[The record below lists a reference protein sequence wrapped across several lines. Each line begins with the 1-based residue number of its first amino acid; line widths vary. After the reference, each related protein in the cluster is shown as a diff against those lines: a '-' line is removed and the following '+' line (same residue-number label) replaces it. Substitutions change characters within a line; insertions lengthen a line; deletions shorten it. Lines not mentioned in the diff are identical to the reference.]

1 MAAACIKWRYQ
12 LSFNNELVFVK
23 TIRTYISI
31 SIFIFAI
38 ASLMG
43 YSAASE
49 NSEIATELM
58 KELEVLKWIME
69 LPSIMIMLVIFLKNL
84 LACTISIFLG
94 LGLGIIPLL
103 VILSNGFLLGAVSYG
118 VIQKEGF
125 AFLLAGILPHGIVEL
140 PTVMLSTALGFRLGY
155 LLAISI
161 LGEKANIGDEIKIAT
176 IVLFRWIIPLLFLAA
191 FIETF
196 ITPIIISVVK

>member
-1 MAAACIKWRYQ
+1 MS
-12 LSFNNELVFVK
+12 LNNELAYLG
-23 TIRTYISI
+23 TIRIYIGI

-38 ASLMG
+38 ASMMG

-49 NSEIATELM
+49 NSEVATELM
-58 KELEVLKWIME
+58 KELEVLKWIMD

-84 LACTISIFLG
+84 LACTISIFFG
-94 LGLGIIPLL
+94 LGLGIVPLL
-103 VILSNGFLLGAVSYG
+103 VLLSNGFLLGAVSYG

-125 AFLLAGILPHGIVEL
+125 PFLLAGILPHGIVEL
-140 PTVMLSTALGFRLGY
+140 STVMLSTALGFRLGY

-161 LGEKANIGDEIKIAT
+161 LGEKSNIGGEIKIST
-176 IVLFRWIIPLLFLAA
+176 IFLLRWIIPLLFLAA